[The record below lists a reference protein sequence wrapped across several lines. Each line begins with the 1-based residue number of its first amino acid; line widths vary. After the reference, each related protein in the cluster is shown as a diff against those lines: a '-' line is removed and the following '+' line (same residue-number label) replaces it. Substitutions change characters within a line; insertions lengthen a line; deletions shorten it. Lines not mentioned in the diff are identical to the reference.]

1 MNRVYR
7 NQIESALDALGEID
21 MDAANVLRAY
31 SDYRA
36 MMTEHPLDLRDGLLA
51 YEEQIKDLGRKVH
64 ELAITFEQWGK
75 EDDGNN

>member
-1 MNRVYR
+1 MVKRVNREQV
-7 NQIESALDALGEID
+7 ESALDGLGKSD

-36 MMTEHPLDLRDGLLA
+36 LMTEHPLDLRDRLLA

-64 ELAITFEQWGK
+64 ELSILFEQWGRSVD
-75 EDDGNN
+75 E

>member
-1 MNRVYR
+1 MVKRVNRERV
-7 NQIESALDALGEID
+7 ESALDELGAID

-36 MMTEHPLDLRDGLLA
+36 LMTEAPLDLRDRLLG

-64 ELAITFEQWGK
+64 ELAILFEQLGRSA
-75 EDDGNN
+75 DD